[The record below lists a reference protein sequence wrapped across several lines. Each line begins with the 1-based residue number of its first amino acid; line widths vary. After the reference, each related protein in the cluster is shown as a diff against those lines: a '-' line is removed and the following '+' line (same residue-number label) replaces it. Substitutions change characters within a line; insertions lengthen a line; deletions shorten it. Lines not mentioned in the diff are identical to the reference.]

1 MGKLIKSTR
10 LGEKINGKAYAKMP
24 CFLKKKVFSNASKP
38 SGLRDTKC
46 SISRGFWIF
55 LTV

>member
-10 LGEKINGKAYAKMP
+10 LGEKVNGKAYAKMP